1 MEINGSA
8 GMASGMRIVDDALFL
23 RNITM
28 RLPFRYGKAV
38 LVAAPLLHL
47 RLIMEGPDGTKVT
60 GVAADMLPPKWFDKD
75 PSKKFEDNI
84 RDLIAA
90 VRIAGNVYRDA
101 SHGGATP
108 FDVWGSALPVVMR
121 YGHEAGLNGL
131 TTQFG
136 SSLYER
142 AVIDAH
148 GKRAGAT
155 FHTMLRD
162 NLLGVRPDRIVPHL
176 AGLNARSF
184 VGQTPPTGV
193 QIRHT
198 VGLGD
203 ALRDSEVPEAERRV
217 QGLPVTVESWIREAG
232 VHYFKIK
239 ASGDATVDGA
249 RLESIFGLLR
259 ECAPADYAVTL
270 DGNEQFTSLAALKD
284 WWDTLSA
291 RPALAEFWQRVLY
304 FEQPVDRARALDVTR
319 EEVAHLGPAFPP
331 LLIDESDDAVDT
343 YQRAVDCG
351 YRGVSAKN
359 CKGVFKSIIN
369 AALAAHLSQGKPGSF
384 FLSAE
389 DLCNQP
395 VVPLQQDL
403 CVASALGVTHAERN
417 GHHYAGLLDHL
428 SPKELA
434 QTLSLH
440 GSLYEPHG
448 DSGRLRIRGGLVD
461 VSSLQV
467 PGLGIAGEVEFDSMT
482 PVDDWKFESLGIE
495 E

>member
-1 MEINGSA
+1 MEHTDFPRL
-8 GMASGMRIVDDALFL
+8 RIADDALFL

-47 RLIMEGPDGTKVT
+47 RLVMEGPDGKSVT

-84 RDLIAA
+84 NDLIAA
-90 VRIAGNVYRDA
+90 VRIAGKVYRDA
-101 SHGGATP
+101 ARGGASP
-108 FDVWGSALPVVMR
+108 FDVWADAHPVVLR
-121 YGHEAGLNGL
+121 QGHEAGLNGL
-131 TTQFG
+131 TSQFG
-136 SSLYER
+136 SSIYER
-142 AVIDAH
+142 AVIDAC
-148 GKRAGAT
+148 GKCAGAS
-155 FHTMLRD
+155 FHAMLR
-162 NLLGVRPDRIVPHL
+162 NNILGIRPDPIAP
-176 AGLNARSF
+176 GLEGLDPETFIAPASPST
-184 VGQTPPTGV
+184 VH
-193 QIRHT
+193 IRHT

-203 ALRDSEVPEAERRV
+203 ALRDSELPEAERRV
-217 QGLPVTVESWIREAG
+217 QGLPVTVESWIREGG

-239 ASGDATVDGA
+239 ASGNVDIDGP
-249 RLESIFGLLR
+249 RLAAIHALLR
-259 ECAPADYAVTL
+259 DCAPADYAVTL
-270 DGNEQFTSLAALKD
+270 DGNEQFASIAALKS
-284 WWDTLSA
+284 WWETLSQDA
-291 RPALAEFWQRVLY
+291 SLANFWPRVLY
-304 FEQPVDRARALDVTR
+304 FEQPVDRARALEVTR
-319 EEVAHLGPAFPP
+319 EEVAELGPAFPP

-343 YQRAVDCG
+343 FQRAIDCG

-359 CKGVFKSIIN
+359 CKGVFKSILN
-369 AALAAHLSQGKPGSF
+369 AALAARLSQGRPGAY

-428 SPKELA
+428 SPSERALA
-434 QTLSLH
+434 LSAN
-440 GSLYEPHG
+440 STLYEPFG
-448 DSGRLRIRGGLVD
+448 ESGRLRIRSGAVD
-461 VSSLQV
+461 VSSLQG
-467 PGLGIAGEVEFDSMT
+467 PGLGLAGDVDFESMT

>member
-1 MEINGSA
+1 MHGGSNTTL
-8 GMASGMRIVDDALFL
+8 RVIDDALFL

-47 RLIMEGPDGTKVT
+47 RLVMEGSDGRKVS

-84 RDLIAA
+84 HDLITA

-101 SHGGATP
+101 SYGGATP
-108 FDVWGSALPVVMR
+108 FDTWANAHPVVMR
-121 YGHEAGLNGL
+121 YGRESGLNGL

-142 AVIDAH
+142 ALIDAH
-148 GKRAGAT
+148 GKHLGAT

-162 NLLGVRPDRIVPHL
+162 NLLGIRPDNIAPQL
-176 AGLNARSF
+176 AGFSPRDF
-184 VGQTPPTGV
+184 VAQTPPTGV
-193 QIRHT
+193 HIRHT

-203 ALRDSEVPEAERRV
+203 ALRDSELPEGERRV
-217 QGLPVTVESWIREAG
+217 QGLPATVEGWIREAG

-259 ECAPADYAVTL
+259 ECAPVDYAVTL

-291 RPALAEFWQRVLY
+291 RPALSGFWQRVLY
-304 FEQPVDRARALDVTR
+304 FEQPVDRARALEVSR
-319 EEVAHLGPAFPP
+319 EEVAALGPAFPP

-343 YQRAVDCG
+343 FQRAVNCG

-359 CKGVFKSIIN
+359 CKGVFKSVVN
-369 AALAAHLSQGKPGSF
+369 AAVAAHLSHGKPGAF

-428 SPKELA
+428 SQKERA
-434 QTLSLH
+434 QALSQH

-448 DSGRLRIRGGLVD
+448 ASGRLRIRDGVVD
-461 VSSLQV
+461 VRSLQV
-467 PGLGIAGEVEFDSMT
+467 PGLGIAGEVDFESMI